1 MTSLSPRTVSP
12 LGSATERQSERQAQL
27 ARLILLA
34 RASVAAERV
43 LPALWPGLGFAGLY
57 IAAALFGLYAFIPW
71 TAQALLLAATITAIG
86 LSLDNGFAGFA
97 WPTWKD
103 GARRLEEKSGLR
115 HRPIS
120 EGQDRLIGEDPFARE
135 LWRLHQA
142 RALAFEKLRVGF
154 PAPDFARRDPRY
166 LRYGVLLLLAV
177 SLLVAGANWRTRLL
191 RAFDSGAGLAVT
203 LDAWVDPPA
212 YTGVLPIYLAP
223 GDSNVIAVPAGSILN
238 LRAHNASHA
247 PGLSLGGAL
256 GLSTPPRFNGENGEY
271 ADTARI
277 AGDARARV
285 RSGGHVIGDWHLHAI
300 ADQPPAIA
308 FDGAPSATERQAMK
322 ITFHASDDYGV
333 VGAKL
338 VLTPHG
344 RASAPLSVDMPLP
357 AGKKVVQTNFVD
369 LTAHPYAGLMV
380 DGHLEARDA
389 TGQIGKSRTITFR
402 LPARV
407 FTDPLAR
414 ALIEQRQNLATSVDP
429 AGRKIVATALD
440 AFAIAPEAFYA
451 DKPGLYMGLRAAYW
465 GTRSARSPEDLTHVE
480 ELLWQIAVSLEQNGL
495 LDAAAE
501 LRRLQQAITQ
511 ALAQHAPQDVIDQL
525 LKKYGDAMQK
535 YEQALA
541 NNPDQKKQ
549 QSQMQDQ
556 NSKNITQKDIDD
568 LLKEIQRLSQSGQ
581 REQAAQM
588 MAMLQNMMEN
598 LRMSQGQGGT
608 GGQGGQSGQ
617 GKALNDAIQKFSD
630 MVGKERGL
638 LDKTMRQKNGNGDPK
653 DGGTQGLQSQQK
665 SLQDQ
670 LNATLQGMD
679 PKLRDKM
686 GAAGSAMDQAQQALG
701 QKNLDNAGNAEKN
714 ALAALRQGADAL
726 AKEAQGQNGK
736 EQKEQAD
743 PLGRDKT
750 GTGQST
756 KIPALSDLAKAR
768 DILRELRKRAG
779 ERGRPQQELDYYDR
793 LLKEF

>member
-1 MTSLSPRTVSP
+1 MTTLSPRTVSP
-12 LGSATERQSERQAQL
+12 LGSATERQTERQARL

-34 RASVAAERV
+34 RASLAAERV
-43 LPALWPGLGFAGLY
+43 LPALWPGLGFAGFY

-71 TAQALLLAATITAIG
+71 TAQALLLAAVLTAIG

-97 WPTWKD
+97 FPYWKD
-103 GARRLEEKSGLR
+103 GARRLEAKSGLK

-142 RALAFEKLRVGF
+142 RSLAFDKLRVGF
-154 PAPDFARRDPRY
+154 PAPDLAGRDPRY

-177 SLLVAGANWRTRLL
+177 SLVVAGGNWRTRLL

-212 YTGVLPIYLAP
+212 YTGVPPIYLAP
-223 GDSNVIAVPAGSILN
+223 GDSAVIAVPAGSILN
-238 LRAHNASHA
+238 LRAHNAGHA

-277 AGDARARV
+277 AADARARV
-285 RSGGHVIGDWHLHAI
+285 RSGGHVIGDWRIHAI
-300 ADQPPAIA
+300 PDQPPVIA
-308 FDGAPSATERQAMK
+308 FDGVPSATERQAMK
-322 ITFHASDDYGV
+322 ITFRASDDYGV

-344 RASAPLSVDMPLP
+344 HASAPLSVDLPLP
-357 AGKKVVQTNFVD
+357 AGKKVTQTNFVD
-369 LTAHPYAGLMV
+369 LTAQPYAGLMV

-389 TGQIGKSRTITFR
+389 TGQVGKSRTITFR

-429 AGRKIVATALD
+429 AGRKLVAIALD
-440 AFAIAPEAFYA
+440 AFAVAPEHFYA

-465 GTRSARSPEDLTHVE
+465 GTRGVRGPEDLTHVE
-480 ELLWQIAVSLEQNGL
+480 DLLWQIAVSLEQNGL

-549 QSQMQDQ
+549 QQMQDQ
-556 NSKNITQKDIDD
+556 NSKSITQKDIDD
-568 LLKEIQRLSQSGQ
+568 LLKEIQRLSQASQ

-598 LRMSQGQGGT
+598 LRMSQGQGGK
-608 GGQGGQSGQ
+608 GGQSQQ

-630 MVGKERGL
+630 MMGQERSL
-638 LDKTMRQKNGNGDPK
+638 LDKTMRQKNGNGDAK
-653 DGGTQGLQSQQK
+653 DGGTQGLQAQQK
-665 SLQDQ
+665 SLRDQ

-679 PKLRDKM
+679 PKQRDKM

-714 ALAALRQGADAL
+714 ALTALRQGADAL

-736 EQKEQAD
+736 EQKDQAD
-743 PLGRDKT
+743 PLGRNRV
-750 GTGQST
+750 GTGEST
-756 KIPALSDLAKAR
+756 KVPALGDLARAR
-768 DILRELRKRAG
+768 DILKELRKRAG

>member
-1 MTSLSPRTVSP
+1 MTTLSPRTASP
-12 LGSATERQSERQAQL
+12 VGSATDREARLS
-27 ARLILLA
+27 RLILLA
-34 RASVAAERV
+34 RASLAAERV
-43 LPALWPGLGFAGLY
+43 LPALWPALGFAGLY
-57 IAAALFGLYAFIPW
+57 FAAALSGLYTFIPW
-71 TAQALLLAATITAIG
+71 TLQALLLAAAITAIG
-86 LSLDNGFAGFA
+86 LSLDSGFAGFA
-97 WPTWKD
+97 WPYWKD
-103 GARRLEEKSGLR
+103 GARRLEEQSGLK

-120 EGQDRLIGEDPFARE
+120 EGKDRLIGEDPFARE

-142 RALAFEKLRVGF
+142 RNLALEKLQVGF
-154 PAPDFARRDPRY
+154 PAPDLASRDPRH
-166 LRYGVLLLLAV
+166 LRYGVLLLLAA
-177 SLLVAGANWRTRLL
+177 SLVIAGAQWRTRLL

-212 YTGVLPIYLAP
+212 YTGVPPLYLAR

-238 LRAHNASHA
+238 LRAHNATHA

-256 GLSTPPRFNGENGEY
+256 GLSTPPRFAGDNGEY

-277 AGDARARV
+277 VADARARV
-285 RSGGHVIGDWHLHAI
+285 RAGGHVIGDWRLRAI
-300 ADQPPAIA
+300 PDLAPVIS
-308 FDGAPSATERQAMK
+308 FDGVPSATERQAMK
-322 ITFHASDDYGV
+322 ISIRASDDYGV

-344 RASAPLSVDMPLP
+344 RTGPPLSVDLPIP
-357 AGKKVVQTNFVD
+357 AGKSVTQTNFVD

-389 TGQIGKSRTITFR
+389 TGQVGKSRAITFR

-414 ALIEQRQNLATSVDP
+414 ALIEQRQNLATSVDA
-429 AGRKIVATALD
+429 AGRKLVATALD
-440 AFAIAPEAFYA
+440 AFAIAPDQFYA

-465 GTRSARSPEDLTHVE
+465 GTRGARSAEDIAHVE
-480 ELLWQIAVSLEQNGL
+480 DLLWQMAVSLEQNGL

-549 QSQMQDQ
+549 QQMQDQ
-556 NSKNITQKDIDD
+556 NSKTITQKDIDD
-568 LLKEIQRLSQSGQ
+568 LLKEIQRLSQAGQ

-598 LRMSQGQGGT
+598 LRMSQGGQ
-608 GGQGGQSGQ
+608 GGQGGQSQQ

-630 MVGKERGL
+630 MMGKERSL

-653 DGGTQGLQSQQK
+653 DGGTQGLQGQQK
-665 SLQDQ
+665 SLRDQ

-686 GAAGSAMDQAQQALG
+686 SAAGSAMDQAQQALG

-726 AKEAQGQNGK
+726 AKEAQGQNGT
-736 EQKEQAD
+736 EQKKDAD
-743 PLGRDKT
+743 PLGRNRI
-750 GTGQST
+750 GTGEST
-756 KIPALSDLAKAR
+756 KVPALSDLARAR
-768 DILRELRKRAG
+768 EILQELRKRAG

>member
-1 MTSLSPRTVSP
+1 MTTLSPRTASP
-12 LGSATERQSERQAQL
+12 LGSATEHQTRL
-27 ARLILLA
+27 ARLIALA
-34 RASVAAERV
+34 RASLAAERA
-43 LPALWPGLGFAGLY
+43 LPALWPALGFAGLY
-57 IAAALFGLYAFIPW
+57 IAAALFGLYAFVPW
-71 TAQALLLAATITAIG
+71 TAQALLLAACIAAIG

-97 WPTWKD
+97 WPYWKD
-103 GARRLEEKSGLR
+103 GARRLEERNGLK

-142 RALAFEKLRVGF
+142 RNLDLENLRVGF
-154 PAPDFARRDPRY
+154 PTPDMASRDPRY

-177 SLLVAGANWRTRLL
+177 SLVVAGADWRTRLL
-191 RAFDSGAGLAVT
+191 RAFDSGAGLAVG

-212 YTGVLPIYLAP
+212 YTGVPPIYLAP
-223 GDSNVIAVPAGSILN
+223 GDNAVIAVPAGSILN
-238 LRAHNASHA
+238 LRAHNATHA

-256 GLSTPPRFNGENGEY
+256 GLSTPPRFAGDNGEY

-277 AGDARARV
+277 AADARARV
-285 RSGGHVIGDWHLHAI
+285 RAGGHVIGDWRLHAI
-300 ADQPPAIA
+300 ADQLPVIS
-308 FDGAPSATERQAMK
+308 FDGVPSATEHQAMK
-322 ITFHASDDYGV
+322 VAFRASDDYGV

-344 RASAPLSVDMPLP
+344 RASAPLSVDLPLP
-357 AGKKVVQTNFVD
+357 AGKKVTQTNFVD
-369 LTAHPYAGLMV
+369 LTAQPYAGLMV

-414 ALIEQRQNLATSVDP
+414 ALIEQRQNLATSID
-429 AGRKIVATALD
+429 AASRKRVAAALD
-440 AFAIAPEAFYA
+440 AFAIAPDHFYA
-451 DKPGLYMGLRAAYW
+451 GKTGLYMGLRAAYW
-465 GTRSARSPEDLTHVE
+465 GTRSARGPADITHVE
-480 ELLWQIAVSLEQNGL
+480 DMLWQMAVSLEQNGL

-568 LLKEIQRLSQSGQ
+568 LLKEIQRLSQAGQ

-588 MAMLQNMMEN
+588 MAMLQSMMEN
-598 LRMSQGQGGT
+598 LRMSQGG
-608 GGQGGQSGQ
+608 SG
-617 GKALNDAIQKFSD
+617 GKAAARARPARRSTTPFRNS
-630 MVGKERGL
+630 
-638 LDKTMRQKNGNGDPK
+638 
-653 DGGTQGLQSQQK
+653 
-665 SLQDQ
+665 
-670 LNATLQGMD
+670 AT
-679 PKLRDKM
+679 
-686 GAAGSAMDQAQQALG
+686 
-701 QKNLDNAGNAEKN
+701 
-714 ALAALRQGADAL
+714 
-726 AKEAQGQNGK
+726 
-736 EQKEQAD
+736 
-743 PLGRDKT
+743 
-750 GTGQST
+750 
-756 KIPALSDLAKAR
+756 
-768 DILRELRKRAG
+768 
-779 ERGRPQQELDYYDR
+779 
-793 LLKEF
+793 

>member
-1 MTSLSPRTVSP
+1 MTTSSPRTVSP
-12 LGSATERQSERQAQL
+12 IGSATDRETRLS
-27 ARLILLA
+27 RLILLA
-34 RASVAAERV
+34 RASLAAERV
-43 LPALWPGLGFAGLY
+43 LPALWPALGFAGLY

-71 TAQALLLAATITAIG
+71 TLQALLLAATLTAIG
-86 LSLDNGFAGFA
+86 LSLDRCFAGFS
-97 WPTWKD
+97 WPLWKD
-103 GARRLEEKSGLR
+103 GARRLEEQSGLK

-120 EGQDRLIGEDPFARE
+120 EGKDRLIGQDPFAHE

-142 RALAFEKLRVGF
+142 RSLAFDKLQVGF
-154 PAPDFARRDPRY
+154 PAPDLAGRDPKY

-177 SLLVAGANWRTRLL
+177 SLVVAGAQWRTRLL

-212 YTGVLPIYLAP
+212 YTGLPPLYLAP
-223 GDSNVIAVPAGSILN
+223 GDTNLIAVPAGSILN

-247 PGLSLGGAL
+247 PGLSLGGPL
-256 GLSTPPRFNGENGEY
+256 GLRTPPRFNGENGEY
-271 ADTARI
+271 ADTARLV
-277 AGDARARV
+277 ADARARV
-285 RSGGHVIGDWHLHAI
+285 RSGGHVIGDWHIHAI
-300 ADQPPAIA
+300 PDLPPAIS
-308 FDGAPSATERQAMK
+308 FDGVPSATERQAMK
-322 ITFHASDDYGV
+322 ISFRASDDYGV
-333 VGAKL
+333 TGAKL

-344 RASAPLSVDMPLP
+344 RSGAPLSVDLPLP
-357 AGKKVVQTNFVD
+357 AGKRVTQTNFVD

-389 TGQIGKSRTITFR
+389 TGQVGKSRTITFR

-414 ALIEQRQNLATSVDP
+414 ALIEQRQNLATSVDA
-429 AGRKIVATALD
+429 AGRKLVATALD
-440 AFAIAPEAFYA
+440 AFAIAPEQFYA

-465 GTRSARSPEDLTHVE
+465 GTRGARSAEDVTHVE
-480 ELLWQIAVSLEQNGL
+480 DMLWQIAISLEQNGL

-525 LKKYGDAMQK
+525 LNKYSQAMQK

-549 QSQMQDQ
+549 QQMQDQ

-568 LLKEIQRLSQSGQ
+568 LLKEIQRLSQAGQ

-598 LRMSQGQGGT
+598 LHMSQSGQ
-608 GGQGGQSGQ
+608 GGQGGQSQQ

-630 MVGKERGL
+630 MMGKERGL

-653 DGGTQGLQSQQK
+653 DGGAQGLQSQQK

-670 LNATLQGMD
+670 LNATLQGLE
-679 PKLRDKM
+679 PGLRDKM
-686 GAAGSAMDQAQQALG
+686 GAAGSAMDKAQQSLG
-701 QKNLDNAGNAEKN
+701 QKNLDNAGNEEKN

-726 AKEAQGQNGK
+726 AKQAQGQNGT
-736 EQKEQAD
+736 EQKKEAD
-743 PLGRDKT
+743 PLGRNRV
-750 GTGQST
+750 GTGEST
-756 KIPALSDLAKAR
+756 KVPALSDLARAR
-768 DILRELRKRAG
+768 EILQELRKRAG

>member
-1 MTSLSPRTVSP
+1 MTILSPRTVSP
-12 LGSATERQSERQAQL
+12 LGSATERPTECQARL

-34 RASVAAERV
+34 RASLAAERV
-43 LPALWPGLGFAGLY
+43 LPALWPALGFAGLY
-57 IAAALFGLYAFIPW
+57 IVAALFGLYAFIPW
-71 TAQALLLAATITAIG
+71 TAQALLLAGVLTAIG
-86 LSLDNGFAGFA
+86 LSLDKGFAGFA
-97 WPTWKD
+97 IPYWKD
-103 GARRLEEKSGLR
+103 GARRLEEKSGLK

-154 PAPDFARRDPRY
+154 PAPDLAGRDPRH

-177 SLLVAGANWRTRLL
+177 SLVVAGGNWRNRLL

-212 YTGVLPIYLAP
+212 YTGVPPIYLAP
-223 GDSNVIAVPAGSILN
+223 GDNAVIAVPAGSILN

-256 GLSTPPRFNGENGEY
+256 GLGTPPRFAGENGEY
-271 ADTARI
+271 TDTARI
-277 AGDARARV
+277 AADTRARV
-285 RSGGHVIGDWHLHAI
+285 RSGGHVIGDWHIHAI
-300 ADQPPAIA
+300 ADQVPVIA
-308 FDGAPSATERQAMK
+308 FDGVPSATERQAMK
-322 ITFHASDDYGV
+322 ITFRASDDYGV

-344 RASAPLSVDMPLP
+344 RASAPLSVDLPLP
-357 AGKKVVQTNFVD
+357 AGKKVTQTNFVD
-369 LTAHPYAGLMV
+369 LTENPYAGLMV

-389 TGQIGKSRTITFR
+389 TGQVGKSRIITFR

-414 ALIEQRQNLATSVDP
+414 ALIEQRQNLATSTDA
-429 AGRKIVATALD
+429 AGRKLVAIALD
-440 AFAIAPEAFYA
+440 AFAVAPEHFYA

-465 GTRSARSPEDLTHVE
+465 GTRGVRGPEDIAHVE

-511 ALAQHAPQDVIDQL
+511 ALAQHAPQDVVDQL
-525 LKKYGDAMQK
+525 LKKYGEAMQK

-568 LLKEIQRLSQSGQ
+568 LLKEIQRLSQAGQ

-598 LRMSQGQGGT
+598 LRMSQGQGGK
-608 GGQGGQSGQ
+608 GGQSQQ

-630 MVGKERGL
+630 MMGKERGL

-665 SLQDQ
+665 SLRDQ

-743 PLGRDKT
+743 PLGRNKV
-750 GTGQST
+750 GTGEST
-756 KIPALSDLAKAR
+756 KIPALGDLARAR
-768 DILRELRKRAG
+768 DILKELRKRAG